1 MVALL
6 VSMNDCKGVASELPV
21 QGVLFLDVVICLVI
35 VVVLSIRR
43 TMGRD
48 YHIFC
53 AIALLMPL
61 YLITFYP
68 FTNRLPT
75 L

>member
-1 MVALL
+1 
-6 VSMNDCKGVASELPV
+6 
-21 QGVLFLDVVICLVI
+21 
-35 VVVLSIRR
+35 
-43 TMGRD
+43 MGRD